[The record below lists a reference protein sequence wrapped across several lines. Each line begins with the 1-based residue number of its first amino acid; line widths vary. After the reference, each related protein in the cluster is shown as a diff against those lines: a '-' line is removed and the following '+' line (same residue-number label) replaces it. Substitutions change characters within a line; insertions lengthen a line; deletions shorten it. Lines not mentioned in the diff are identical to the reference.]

1 MVNCEQACKSMVESY
16 TQTGCGKVVK
26 GSKVKY
32 SWEASSCSS
41 GISNG
46 EYTCA

>member
-1 MVNCEQACKSMVESY
+1 MTHCEQACQVLVQSY
-16 TQTGCGKVVK
+16 AQTGCGKIIK

-41 GISNG
+41 GLSNT

>member
-1 MVNCEQACKSMVESY
+1 MVENY
-16 TQTGCGKVVK
+16 ARTGCGTVVK

-41 GISNG
+41 GISDL

>member
-1 MVNCEQACKSMVESY
+1 MTNCEQACKTMVENY
-16 TQTGCGKVVK
+16 ARTGCGKTIK

-41 GISNG
+41 GIGSG
-46 EYTCA
+46 EYICA

>member
-1 MVNCEQACKSMVESY
+1 MTNCEKACATMVENY
-16 TQTGCGKVVK
+16 ALTGCGKVVK

-32 SWEASSCSS
+32 SWEASSCSK
-41 GISNG
+41 GISSL

>member
-1 MVNCEQACKSMVESY
+1 MVNCEQACKTMVESY
-16 TQTGCGKVVK
+16 ARGGCGKVVK

-41 GISNG
+41 GISNL